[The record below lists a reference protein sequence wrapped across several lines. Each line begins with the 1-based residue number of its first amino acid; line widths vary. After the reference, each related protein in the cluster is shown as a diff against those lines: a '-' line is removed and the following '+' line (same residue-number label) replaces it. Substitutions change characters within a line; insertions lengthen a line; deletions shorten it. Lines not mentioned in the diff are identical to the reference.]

1 MYYIVVVL
9 FMMRLISSTLSLKSP
24 LSYILRLS
32 PSLPS
37 SSISLSSSLL
47 TYKRNFR
54 IYGKFASSLKYD
66 DDSKKRL
73 ILSLKDLTDY
83 AKDRNFNAAMDVY
96 KDQSLWERK
105 DRFFSLFLSVCY
117 KAEHLSHAM
126 HLFNEMAA
134 ANIAPSEPAYLA
146 LIRCNTDNDDI
157 DTSLGLIKHMIELD
171 IEPKLRTYHPILEA
185 ICTKKKDIYQ
195 AVELVHHMKRLG
207 VVLRSEQLTLLL
219 ECAHQTNAL
228 KVPSMLKEFED
239 IMEDTSKELL
249 GMESAEMKKL
259 VSVFSNKSNEEVD
272 DLGILVQSK
281 DDIVGDIIVNNM
293 NTNGSVIAL
302 NDSYVNTQTAFSDT
316 LCSPVTSDPTLP
328 IVGSSVLENVV
339 QINEKYIIVDE
350 AGKDAGAPLPARL
363 VDISNSTCLCPNCG
377 DKLMPLLLSEDER
390 HRVRVALMK
399 IASMSSLQQCKNLQA
414 FDNWLKERDEFVH
427 IVDGANVA
435 YARQNFQTGKF
446 SYRQIELV
454 VDQLLLKGEKV
465 LVLLPYPYAQRIV
478 PNSAKHRKGR
488 HISYL
493 TEDDQRILDKFEKAG
508 ILYVVPQGANDDW
521 YWIFITVTEN
531 RKKPAYVI
539 TNDLMRDHRLA
550 FLEPRPFL
558 RWRTTQIVHFDFSK
572 AVEAGTSDPETFF
585 REPAKFSREI
595 QRTSNKR
602 WHLPATDKRAWL
614 CLDLDNHDETN

>member
-1 MYYIVVVL
+1 MYYILVVL
-9 FMMRLISSTLSLKSP
+9 FMMRLLSSSLSL
-24 LSYILRLS
+24 
-32 PSLPS
+32 
-37 SSISLSSSLL
+37 SLSSSSLFCKTIRL
-47 TYKRNFR
+47 KTLIHKRDFK

-66 DDSKKRL
+66 DESKKRL
-73 ILSLKDLTDY
+73 LLSLKDLTDY
-83 AKDRNFNAAMDVY
+83 AKDRNFDAAMEIY
-96 KDQSLWERK
+96 KDHSMWERK

-117 KAEHLSHAM
+117 KAEHLPHAM
-126 HLFNEMAA
+126 RIFNDMAT
-134 ANIAPSEPAYLA
+134 ANIAPAEPAYLA
-146 LIRCNTDNDDI
+146 LIRCNTDNNDI
-157 DTSLGLIKHMIELD
+157 ETSLGLIKHMIELE

-195 AVELVHHMKRLG
+195 AVELVQHMKKLG

-219 ECAHQTNAL
+219 ECAHHTSAL
-228 KVPSMLKEFED
+228 KDPMMLAEFED
-239 IMEDTSKELL
+239 IMTATSKELL
-249 GMESAEMKKL
+249 GMESAEMKQL
-259 VSVFSNKSNEEVD
+259 VSVFSNKSSNEVD
-272 DLGILVQSK
+272 ELGILVQSK
-281 DDIVGDIIVNNM
+281 EDIVGDIIENNM
-293 NTNGSVIAL
+293 NVNGSVIAL
-302 NDSYVNTQTAFSDT
+302 NDSYINTQTAFTDT
-316 LCSPVTSDPTLP
+316 LCSPVTSDPSLP
-328 IVGSSVLENVV
+328 IVGNSVLDNVV

-350 AGKDAGAPLPARL
+350 ADKDAGIPLPARL
-363 VDISNSTCLCPNCG
+363 VDISNNTCLCPNCG

-414 FDNWLKERDEFVH
+414 FDNWLKERDEFIH

-454 VDQLLLKGEKV
+454 VDQLLLKGERV
-465 LVLLPYPYAQRIV
+465 LVLLPYPYAQRII

-493 TEDDQRILDKFEKAG
+493 TEDDQRILDKFESMG

-521 YWIFITVTEN
+521 YWIFVTVTEN

-558 RWRTTQIVHFDFSK
+558 RWRTTQIVHFDFSR
-572 AVEAGTSDPETFF
+572 AVEAGVSDPETFF
-585 REPAKFSREI
+585 REPGKFSREI
-595 QRTSNKR
+595 QRTSQKR

-614 CLDLDNHDETN
+614 CLNLEQ